1 MAQTKHTTGTELE
14 SNQLANPDGTYR
26 SKITVCILILGFML
40 FYTGCEKQEDDLI
53 RRMITGWTKEQKRNY
68 NSHPAR
74 KHR

>member
-1 MAQTKHTTGTELE
+1 MSQTKHTTGTELE
-14 SNQLANPDGTYR
+14 SKQLTNPDGTYR

-40 FYTGCEKQEDDLI
+40 FYTGSGKQEDDLI

>member
-1 MAQTKHTTGTELE
+1 MSQTKHTTGTELE
-14 SNQLANPDGTYR
+14 SKQLANPDGTYR

-40 FYTGCEKQEDDLI
+40 FYTGSEKQEDDLI

>member
-1 MAQTKHTTGTELE
+1 MSQTKHTTGTEME
-14 SNQLANPDGTYR
+14 SKQLTNPDGTYR

-40 FYTGCEKQEDDLI
+40 FYTGSGKQEDDHI

-74 KHR
+74 KLR

>member
-1 MAQTKHTTGTELE
+1 MSQTKHTTGTEME
-14 SNQLANPDGTYR
+14 SKQLTNPDGTYR

-53 RRMITGWTKEQKRNY
+53 KRMITGWTKEQKRNY

-74 KHR
+74 KLR